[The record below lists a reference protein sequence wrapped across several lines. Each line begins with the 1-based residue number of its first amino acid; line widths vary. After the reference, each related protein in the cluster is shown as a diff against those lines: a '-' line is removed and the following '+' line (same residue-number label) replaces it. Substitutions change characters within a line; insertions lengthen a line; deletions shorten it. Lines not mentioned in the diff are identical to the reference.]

1 VSLFE
6 RAGGVEA
13 ILVGDAKEELCFFL
27 RPIQLH
33 FKPAQLTCPLISKQG
48 QIPITSGYPLVG
60 IKNTLYNAINSI
72 NKETLMSTVVANDL
86 KTKGIK
92 AIEDALL
99 TQPEASLSV
108 RGQIKYV
115 VMSQDHYHYLREC
128 ELEAALAESKA
139 NLASGNF
146 VKETVTEHLKRLKQ
160 LNKAA
165 K

>member
-1 VSLFE
+1 M
-6 RAGGVEA
+6 
-13 ILVGDAKEELCFFL
+13 
-27 RPIQLH
+27 
-33 FKPAQLTCPLISKQG
+33 
-48 QIPITSGYPLVG
+48 GYPLVD
-60 IKNTLYNAINSI
+60 IKNTLYNTINSI
-72 NKETLMSTVVANDL
+72 NKETLMGTVVANDL

-99 TQPEASLSV
+99 TEPEASLTV

-139 NLASGNF
+139 NLASGHF
-146 VKETVTEHLKRLKQ
+146 VKETVSEHLKRLKQ